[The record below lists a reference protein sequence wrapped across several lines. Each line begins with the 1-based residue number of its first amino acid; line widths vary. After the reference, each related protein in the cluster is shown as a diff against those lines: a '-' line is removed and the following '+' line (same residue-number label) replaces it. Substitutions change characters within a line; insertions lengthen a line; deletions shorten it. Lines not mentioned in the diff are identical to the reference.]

1 MIKRSTQTLDV
12 DITEVWH
19 SYSELQTLEIKNKL
33 VMHYIWLVR
42 YVLQSMNLPSGSILN
57 EDDFLSIGI
66 LGLHEAIER
75 FQIERGIK
83 FESYAIPRIRG
94 IIQDELR
101 RLDWLSR
108 TARKKAHDFMQAG
121 DELRSSEGREVTS
134 EEIRQKL
141 NVTQEEYSSY
151 LQAAAAARAS
161 LSINE
166 TSKTNIGDDDEKDTI
181 EEIPD
186 TDDDNILLKIEN
198 TERITFLTN
207 FLKKLSERKRLVMTL
222 YYYENLTFK
231 DIGKVINV
239 SESRV
244 CQIHSQVIEDL
255 KVKLKH
261 FDNQ

>member
-1 MIKRSTQTLDV
+1 MKRTPQTLDI
-12 DITEVWH
+12 DITEVWI
-19 SYSELQTLEIKNKL
+19 SYRDLQTLEIKNKL

-75 FQIERGIK
+75 FQLDRGVK

-94 IIQDELR
+94 IILDELR

-108 TARKKAHDFMQAG
+108 TTRKKAHDFMQAG
-121 DELRSSEGREVTS
+121 DELRRQEGREVTS

-141 NVTQEEYSSY
+141 DVTPEIYSSY

-166 TSKTNIGDDDEKDTI
+166 TSKTMVLDDDDKDSI

-186 TDDDNILLKIEN
+186 TEDINILSQLEN
-198 TERITFLTN
+198 TERITFLTT

-261 FDNQ
+261 YDDQ